1 MVVGVHRQQYGL
13 RARAHLEDLASRVAP
28 VQQRHREIQDGD
40 GRAALARGAHGG
52 LTVLGLGDDGKS
64 FALQQGL
71 EPLPD
76 YGVVVSEQDSIR
88 HGRPPKER
96 P

>member
-1 MVVGVHRQQYGL
+1 MTNHLIFDDLQEILHR
-13 RARAHLEDLASRVAP
+13 H
-28 VQQRHREIQDGD
+28 
-40 GRAALARGAHGG
+40 
-52 LTVLGLGDDGKS
+52 
-64 FALQQGL
+64 L